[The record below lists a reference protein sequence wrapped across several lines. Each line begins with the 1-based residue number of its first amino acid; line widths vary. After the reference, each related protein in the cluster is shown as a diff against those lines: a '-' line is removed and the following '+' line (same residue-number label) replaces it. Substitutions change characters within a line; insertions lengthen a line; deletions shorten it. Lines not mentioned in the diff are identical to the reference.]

1 LITPLKEDLKVVGG
15 EERAL
20 EAIAMNIVHQI
31 GDALYD
37 ALPKDVAHKYFVDA
51 RQKTNDGAIDFVK
64 GLIESRDQRIALE
77 AQERELNKIPH
88 RLLHIPEIW
97 EHKQQRLATLK
108 QSQKEE

>member
-1 LITPLKEDLKVVGG
+1 MVDTSNKEDKGASQIEHPLKEDLKVVG
-15 EERAL
+15 EEDDELRNIYTTIRAGKDP
-20 EAIAMNIVHQI
+20 IT
-31 GDALYD
+31 GALHMSED
-37 ALPKDVAHKYFVDA
+37 EFVS
-51 RQKTNDGAIDFVK
+51 RIK
-64 GLIESRDQRIALE
+64 SRDQRIALE